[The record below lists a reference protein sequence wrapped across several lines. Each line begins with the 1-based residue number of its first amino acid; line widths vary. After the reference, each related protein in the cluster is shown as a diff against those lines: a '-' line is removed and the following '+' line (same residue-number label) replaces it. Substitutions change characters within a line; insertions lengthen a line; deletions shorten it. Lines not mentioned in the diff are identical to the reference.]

1 MKLEV
6 KDIKKDYK
14 RGDRTF
20 SAVKDV
26 NLTVG
31 SGDFISIAGH
41 SGSGKST
48 LLNLIAGLLV
58 PTSGEILIDGENAAN
73 ASDEKASKLRNTL
86 IAHVPQ
92 GQSLLSNLTVFD
104 NVRLPFYLSNR
115 DGDPSDEVK
124 KLLEDLG
131 IGHLSDSYPS
141 SLSGGGAR
149 RVAIARALINKPSL
163 LLADEPTSDLDS
175 ENTDEIISL
184 FKRIAKEGTA
194 VIMVTHDLRT
204 VKAADRSYTMEN
216 GVLQ

>member
-73 ASDEKASKLRNTL
+73 ASDEKASRLRNTL

-124 KLLEDLG
+124 KLLKDLG

-141 SLSGGGAR
+141 SLSGGEAR

>member
-58 PTSGEILIDGENAAN
+58 PTSGEILIDGVNAAN
-73 ASDEKASKLRNTL
+73 ASDEKASILRNT
-86 IAHVPQ
+86 
-92 GQSLLSNLTVFD
+92 
-104 NVRLPFYLSNR
+104 
-115 DGDPSDEVK
+115 
-124 KLLEDLG
+124 
-131 IGHLSDSYPS
+131 
-141 SLSGGGAR
+141 
-149 RVAIARALINKPSL
+149 
-163 LLADEPTSDLDS
+163 
-175 ENTDEIISL
+175 
-184 FKRIAKEGTA
+184 
-194 VIMVTHDLRT
+194 
-204 VKAADRSYTMEN
+204 
-216 GVLQ
+216 